1 MSDLVDF
8 YMDFMSTTAGEAER
22 RSMRD
27 ARERERDRK
36 KKRKYFFNERRERSL
51 IKYMQYIFLASCYNA
66 QP

>member
-27 ARERERDRK
+27 ARERERK
-36 KKRKYFFNERRERSL
+36 KEKEKIFF
-51 IKYMQYIFLASCYNA
+51 Q
-66 QP
+66 